1 MFRTRRSSIGIDVDG
16 RNVNAVQL
24 TQSRNHLRIEAAISV
39 PRADSTI
46 PLDEDEV
53 RRVTDIL
60 YRQGFR
66 GRDVVLALPNE
77 AVMSSILKVPS
88 NGDQSELS
96 QAARN
101 QLAKAHHCDPQAL
114 EIASWDV
121 PAHGGATAGKH
132 VMAMACRSELA
143 NAAIDIFE
151 GAGLTVRAID
161 VRLCALA
168 RACGRLSPWSDGVA
182 ALLNV
187 GWSFAELALVR
198 GGVLVFERTLVDSS
212 LSQLHAS
219 LQSTYDIDA
228 QITDRLIAE
237 VGCETVAANANAD
250 ARSDLASAV
259 HNQIVRYV
267 DRLVTELK
275 ASISFAT
282 QEYAQGHVERIFVT
296 GEEAALAG
304 LVPRISAELGVEGR
318 SVAPTDIADVTATI
332 SKQGAS
338 PLLTVAVGLASHP
351 DG

>member
-1 MFRTRRSSIGIDVDG
+1 MFRTRRSSIGIDADG

-24 TQSRNHLRIEAAISV
+24 TQSRNHLRVEAAISI

-46 PLDEDEV
+46 PLDEDELC
-53 RRVTDIL
+53 RVTDIL

-66 GRDVVLALPNE
+66 GRDVVFALPTE
-77 AVMSSILKVPS
+77 AVMTSILKVSS
-88 NGDQSELS
+88 NGAQAERS

-121 PAHGGATAGKH
+121 RGHSSATAVEH
-132 VMAMACRSELA
+132 VMAVACRSELA

-168 RACGRLSPWSDGVA
+168 RACGRLSPGSDGLV

-187 GWSFAELALVR
+187 GWGFAELALVR
-198 GGVLVFERTLVDSS
+198 GGVVVFERTLVDSS

-219 LQSTYDIDA
+219 LQTTYDIDA

-237 VGCETVAANANAD
+237 VGCETVGANGD

-275 ASISFAT
+275 ASITFAT
-282 QEYAQGHVERIFVT
+282 KEYAQGRVERIFVT
-296 GEEAALAG
+296 GEGAGLAG
-304 LVPRISAELGVEGR
+304 LVPRISAELSIEAR
-318 SVAPTDIADVTATI
+318 SVAPTDIADVTAAI
-332 SKQGAS
+332 SRHGAS
-338 PLLTVAVGLASHP
+338 PLLTAAVGLASHP